1 MKNIVLISMLIFLSW
16 EGNTQS
22 NFIAQNIDNTNIP
35 ISDSS
40 KSIVIYYN
48 SGGCSLC
55 LKVLVSYFKYI
66 SGIYPNTE
74 LVIMIQGYSYE
85 ISGMRSNTTYIQNV
99 FSDIKPKIV
108 YDIHDNKRKTYAKKY
123 NISYYPSLLLL
134 DTKKNKCQYISHKK
148 LFQSSENVEISEYTK
163 TKIDDFL
170 KGKK

>member
-1 MKNIVLISMLIFLSW
+1 MKNIVLISILIFLSW
-16 EGNTQS
+16 VGNAQS
-22 NFIAQNIDNTNIP
+22 NYIAQNIDNTNIP
-35 ISDSS
+35 INDSS
-40 KSIVIYYN
+40 KCIVIYYN

-55 LKVLVSYFKYI
+55 MKVLVSYYKYI
-66 SGIYPNTE
+66 SEIYPNTE

-85 ISGMRSNTTYIQNV
+85 ISGMRSNTSYIQNV
-99 FSDIKPKIV
+99 FSDIKLKIV
-108 YDIHDNKRKTYAKKY
+108 YDIHDNERKTYAKKY

-134 DTKKNKCQYISHKK
+134 NNKKNKCQYISHKK